1 MAYNLNQVAMITGL
15 TTRTLR
21 NHLKQGLLQG
31 EKVQGNWS
39 FSEEALDAYIA
50 EPSVKQAI
58 LARQHAVVYDFL
70 ADPFKK
76 ENRACTILDCPVSAA
91 EALAVAQFFGAEI
104 SAHGQDIEFRYIQE
118 KHYAR
123 FILAG
128 AEAQVRALMKAYY
141 ER

>member
-1 MAYNLNQVAMITGL
+1 MVIALTGFMGCGKSTVGVKLAKSLNVPFTDM
-15 TTRTLR
+15 
-21 NHLKQGLLQG
+21 
-31 EKVQGNWS
+31 
-39 FSEEALDAYIA
+39 DAYIE

-91 EALAVAQFFGAEI
+91 EALAIAQFFGAEI